1 MQSVPENLAE
11 GDSAFVAQTCIPF
24 LLKAQNKDGGWGFF
38 ADSDSR
44 VEATSWALLA
54 LREASSGD
62 REEIRRGLDFLRS
75 TQLADGSWPAAQ
87 GQQHGSWVTALACWG
102 LGSATASAT
111 ISTPISA
118 PISATVSQRSL
129 SRGLAWLSSER
140 PADSRAWRRFL
151 RRFVA
156 DKDVVAQ
163 NDAYYG
169 WSWTPDTASWVE
181 PTSYALLVLRR
192 FAPRGASTAF
202 RYRLQVAESMLF
214 DRMCPEGGW
223 NCGNPMVYGAPGEA
237 QIGPTVWT
245 LLALR
250 QVPERAEIRKSL
262 EWLENN
268 WQLVSSPVS
277 LALAQICLRSYRHS
291 TAAVHAALRNAYLSE
306 DTIWGVPAVAW
317 SVLAMSPPQNWLNT
331 AAPA

>member
-87 GQQHGSWVTALACWG
+87 GQQHGSWVTALACWA
-102 LGSATASAT
+102 LGST
-111 ISTPISA
+111 IST
-118 PISATVSQRSL
+118 TESQRSP
-129 SRGLAWLSSER
+129 SQGLAWLSNER
-140 PADSRAWRRFL
+140 PADSRAWWRFL
-151 RRFVA
+151 RRLVA

-192 FAPRGASTAF
+192 FAARGASNAF
-202 RYRLQVAESMLF
+202 RDRLRVAESMLL
-214 DRMCPEGGW
+214 DRMCPGGGW

-237 QIGPTVWT
+237 QIGPTVWA

-250 QVPERAEIRKSL
+250 QMPEREEIRRSL
-262 EWLENN
+262 EWLENG
-268 WQLVSSPVS
+268 WQSVSSPVS
-277 LALAQICLRSYRHS
+277 LALAQICLRSYGRPTS
-291 TAAVHAALRNAYLSE
+291 AVRDALCNAYSSE
-306 DTIWGVPAVAW
+306 DAIRSVPGVAW
-317 SVLAMSPPQNWLNT
+317 SVLAMSSTQNWLNT

>member
-1 MQSVPENLAE
+1 MQSVPENLTE
-11 GDSAFVAQTCIPF
+11 GDSAFIAQTCIPF
-24 LLKAQNKDGGWGFF
+24 LLKTQNKDGGWGFF
-38 ADSDSR
+38 ADSESR

-54 LREASSGD
+54 LRESSSED

-75 TQLADGSWPAAQ
+75 AQLADGSWPSAQ
-87 GQQHGSWVTALACWG
+87 GQQQGSWVTALACWA
-102 LGSATASAT
+102 LGST
-111 ISTPISA
+111 IST
-118 PISATVSQRSL
+118 TESQRSP
-129 SRGLAWLSSER
+129 SRGLAWLSNER

-151 RRFVA
+151 RRLVG

-192 FAPRGASTAF
+192 FAPHGAPAAF
-202 RYRLQVAESMLF
+202 RDRLQIAESMLL
-214 DRMCPEGGW
+214 DRMCPGGGW

-237 QIGPTVWT
+237 QIGPTVWA

-250 QVPERAEIRKSL
+250 GMTERAEIRKSL
-262 EWLENN
+262 EWLENS
-268 WQLVSSPVS
+268 WQSVSSPVS
-277 LALAQICLRSYRHS
+277 LALAQICLRCYGHS
-291 TAAVHAALRNAYLSE
+291 TAAVHAALSDAYSSG
-306 DTIWGVPAVAW
+306 DTLWSVPAVAW
-317 SVLAMSPPQNWLNT
+317 SVLAMSPAQNWLKT

>member
-1 MQSVPENLAE
+1 MQSVPENPSE

-54 LREASSGD
+54 LRESSSED
-62 REEIRRGLDFLRS
+62 REEIRRGLHFLRS

-87 GQQHGSWVTALACWG
+87 GQQHGSWVTALACWA
-102 LGSATASAT
+102 LGSTV
-111 ISTPISA
+111 IST
-118 PISATVSQRSL
+118 TESQRSL
-129 SRGLAWLSSER
+129 SQGLAWLSNER
-140 PADSRAWRRFL
+140 PADSRAWWRFL
-151 RRFVA
+151 RRLVA

-192 FAPRGASTAF
+192 FAARGASNAF
-202 RYRLQVAESMLF
+202 RDRLRVAESMLL
-214 DRMCPEGGW
+214 DRMCPGGGW

-237 QIGPTVWT
+237 QIGPTVWA

-250 QVPERAEIRKSL
+250 QMPEREEIRRSL
-262 EWLENN
+262 EWLENS
-268 WQLVSSPVS
+268 WQSVSSPVS
-277 LALAQICLRSYRHS
+277 LALAQICLRSYGRPTS
-291 TAAVHAALRNAYLSE
+291 AVRDALCNAYSSE
-306 DTIWGVPAVAW
+306 DAIRSVPGVAW
-317 SVLAMSPPQNWLNT
+317 SVLAMSSTQNWLNT

>member
-1 MQSVPENLAE
+1 MQTVPENLAE
-11 GDSAFVAQTCIPF
+11 GDSAFIAQTCIPF
-24 LLKAQNKDGGWGFF
+24 LLKTQNKDGGWGFF

-44 VEATSWALLA
+44 VEATSWALIA
-54 LREASSGD
+54 LREPSSED
-62 REEIRRGLDFLRS
+62 REEIRLGLQFLRS
-75 TQLADGSWPAAQ
+75 AQLADGSWPSAEGRQ
-87 GQQHGSWVTALACWG
+87 RGSWVTALACWA
-102 LGSATASAT
+102 LGSATGSAT
-111 ISTPISA
+111 T
-118 PISATVSQRSL
+118 SATESRRSL
-129 SRGLAWLSSER
+129 SRGLEWLSNER

-169 WSWTPDTASWVE
+169 WSWTPGTASWVE

-192 FAPRGASTAF
+192 LAPRGASAAF
-202 RYRLQVAESMLF
+202 RDRLRVAESMLF

-237 QIGPTVWT
+237 QIGPTVWA

-250 QVPERAEIRKSL
+250 GMPEREEIRKSL
-262 EWLENN
+262 EWLENS
-268 WQLVSSPVS
+268 WQSVSSPVS
-277 LALAQICLRSYRHS
+277 LALAQICLRSYGRPTS
-291 TAAVHAALRNAYLSE
+291 AVHDALCSAYSSE
-306 DTIWGVPAVAW
+306 DAIRSVPAVAW
-317 SVLAMSPPQNWLNT
+317 SVLAMSPTQNWLNT

>member
-1 MQSVPENLAE
+1 MQSVPENLTE
-11 GDSAFVAQTCIPF
+11 GDSAFIEQTCIPF
-24 LLKAQNKDGGWGFF
+24 LLKTQNKDGGWGFF

-54 LREASSGD
+54 LRESPSED

-75 TQLADGSWPAAQ
+75 TQLADGSWPSAQ
-87 GQQHGSWVTALACWG
+87 GQQEGSWVTALACWA

-118 PISATVSQRSL
+118 PISATESQRSL
-129 SRGLAWLSSER
+129 SQGLAWLGNER

-151 RRFVA
+151 RRLVA
-156 DKDVVAQ
+156 DKDIVAQ
-163 NDAYYG
+163 DDAYYG

-192 FAPRGASTAF
+192 FAARVASNVF
-202 RYRLQVAESMLF
+202 RDRLRVAESMLL
-214 DRMCPEGGW
+214 DRMCPGGGW

-237 QIGPTVWT
+237 QIGPTVWA

-250 QVPERAEIRKSL
+250 QMPEREEIRRSL
-262 EWLENN
+262 EWLENG
-268 WQLVSSPVS
+268 WQSVSSPVS
-277 LALAQICLRSYRHS
+277 LALAQICLRSYGRPTS
-291 TAAVHAALRNAYLSE
+291 AVRDALCNAYSSE
-306 DTIWGVPAVAW
+306 DAIRSVPGVAW
-317 SVLAMSPPQNWLNT
+317 SVLAMSSTQNWLNT